1 MPSVRPVRPVRTPTI
16 TSDKADYQPGAL
28 VTLTGV
34 GWADG
39 ENVHIVVN
47 DTIGQTWKYQS
58 DVVASDGSF
67 TNSFNLPNYFVS
79 DYDVTATGPISG
91 TATTTFT
98 DAPLKITG
106 KDHEGQS
113 STGGYTSGNTNTY
126 KEGDFINFRFTI
138 TSNDATTGTDPSS
151 GRVEVR
157 FTGDDGSCLFFD
169 GSFALGAIN
178 IPSTAGDDTA
188 APVVTVSGIT
198 PTVTLVG
205 VPVAQDF
212 GTSGGEWVQKL
223 QIDFS
228 DAGQA
233 VVNYHLRLSAEAGQ
247 CNGASQH
254 SRLAEPTD
262 LGDFTQTGA
271 QNVPVPANQVI
282 ELPEIT
288 VIKQIDRD
296 GNGSF
301 EDLAD
306 AGEYKFCLDGSA
318 VNCLPTDA
326 NGQAVFVNVT
336 PDGAHTVTEQQLVFT
351 NGTYAFISGTGTNC
365 TFSGSTG
372 TATIAS
378 GSTPTNATCIFQ
390 NGLQTASL
398 DVEKTTVG
406 GTGSFNFVNSGTG
419 LSNFSRDTGVT
430 NPTTN
435 APITFV
441 GGQFGDK
448 FVQETVPAGWTL
460 TNIQCTANGATV
472 VIGTGTGGT
481 FAAGTTTGFD
491 TGDTTVKVTIGAG
504 NTPSCVFTNTKG
516 ASLDVEKTTVGG
528 TGSFSFVNSGDGLS
542 NFSRDTGV
550 TNPTTNAPIDFT
562 SAQFGDKFVQ
572 ETVPA
577 GWTLTNIQCTAN
589 GATVVI
595 GTGTGGTFAAGT
607 TTGFDTGDTTVKVTI
622 GAGNTPSCVFTNT
635 KGASLDVEKTTVG
648 GTGSFSFV
656 NSGDG
661 LSNFSRD
668 TGVTNPTTN
677 APIDFTSAQFGDKFV
692 QETVPAGWTLTNI
705 QCTANGA
712 TVVIGTGTGGTFAAG
727 TTTGFD
733 TGDTTVKVTIG
744 AGNTPSCVF
753 TNTKGASLDVE
764 KTTVGGTGSFSFVN
778 SGDGLSNFSRD
789 TGVTN
794 PTTNAPIDFTSAQ
807 FGDKF
812 VQETVPAGWTLTN
825 IQCTANGATVVI
837 GTGTGGTFAA
847 GTTTG
852 FDTGDT
858 TVKVTIGAG
867 NTPSCAFD
875 QHQGCLA
882 GHREDDDRR
891 CRGLQLHGHRLRSGQ
906 LQPEH
911 RPEQPDD
918 QRPVRLHR
926 PAAR

>member
-1 MPSVRPVRPVRTPTI
+1 M
-16 TSDKADYQPGAL
+16 
-28 VTLTGV
+28 
-34 GWADG
+34 
-39 ENVHIVVN
+39 
-47 DTIGQTWKYQS
+47 
-58 DVVASDGSF
+58 
-67 TNSFNLPNYFVS
+67 
-79 DYDVTATGPISG
+79 
-91 TATTTFT
+91 
-98 DAPLKITG
+98 
-106 KDHEGQS
+106 
-113 STGGYTSGNTNTY
+113 
-126 KEGDFINFRFTI
+126 
-138 TSNDATTGTDPSS
+138 
-151 GRVEVR
+151 R

-169 GSFALGAIN
+169 GSFALGAID

-419 LSNFSRDTGVT
+419 LSNFSRDTAVT

-867 NTPSCAFD
+867 NTPSCVFTNTKGASLDIEKTTVGGAGDFSFTATGSGLDNFSRNTDPNNPTTSDPFAFT
-875 QHQGCLA
+875 
-882 GHREDDDRR
+882 
-891 CRGLQLHGHRLRSGQ
+891 GLQLGDKFVTEDGDRLHAD
-906 LQPEH
+906 EH
-911 RPEQPDD
+911 HLHPRWGRDRD
-918 QRPVRLHR
+918 RPVRGWGLLQRRHR
-926 PAAR
+926 RLRPR